1 MRFSISQ
8 ISPQAWKNGGGSTRE
23 LARAE
28 ASGGAEGLMI
38 WRASLAQIDQDGA
51 FSAFPGLARIH
62 CITSGAGL
70 QLTNAEIQLT
80 AHPLKPLY
88 FDGGL
93 DLTARL
99 KEGPCEAFNLI
110 YDPNRVR
117 AELKVCDAGS
127 HEIGGGTQLVFVL
140 GGTLQLDLPEAE
152 ISLGQGEGWHGTFD
166 GLVDV
171 AQGGRA
177 VLVVL
182 ELI

>member
-23 LARAE
+23 LARAN
-28 ASGGAEGLMI
+28 ASKGSEGQMF

-62 CITSGAGL
+62 CIVSGAGL
-70 QLTNAEIQLT
+70 QLTNADNHLT

-93 DLTARL
+93 DLTAQL
-99 KEGPCEAFNLI
+99 QDGPCEAFNLI
-110 YDPNRVR
+110 YDPNQVR
-117 AELKVCDAGS
+117 AEMQICEAGTYRLGDGA
-127 HEIGGGTQLVFVL
+127 HLVFAL
-140 GGTLQLDLPEAE
+140 TGKLRLDLPEGE
-152 ISLGQGEGWHGTFD
+152 ICLGQGEGWHGDTS
-166 GLVDV
+166 GLVEI
-171 AQGGRA
+171 AQGSRA
-177 VLVVL
+177 VLVGL